1 MAYSS
6 ENLSVLAYSNS
17 FTLWH
22 YKSEDLNTAIV
33 ADSYFDE
40 GTDMLRV
47 GDMVLVNAD
56 TDGTPK
62 NGVIAVTDN
71 ASGVVKSGAIV
82 TFA

>member
-1 MAYSS
+1 MAYSN

-33 ADSYFDE
+33 ANSYFDE
-40 GTDMLRV
+40 SADMLRV
-47 GDMVLVNAD
+47 GDMILVNAD
-56 TDGTPK
+56 IDGTPK
-62 NGVIAVTDN
+62 NGLVVVTAN
-71 ASGVVKSGAIV
+71 SSGVVETKALV

>member
-17 FTLWH
+17 FTLWY
-22 YKSEDLNTAIV
+22 YKSEDLNTAVV

-40 GTDMLRV
+40 ATDMLRI

-62 NGVIAVTDN
+62 NGVVAITDN
-71 ASGVVKSGAIV
+71 TDGVITSSAIV

>member
-1 MAYSS
+1 MAYSN

-22 YKSEDLNTAIV
+22 YKSEDLGTEII

-40 GTDMLRV
+40 ANEMLRK

-56 TDGTPK
+56 IDGTPK
-62 NGVIAVTDN
+62 NGVIVITESTN
-71 ASGVVKSGAIV
+71 GVVKTSALV
-82 TFA
+82 AFA

>member
-1 MAYSS
+1 MAYSN

-33 ADSYFDE
+33 ANSYFDE
-40 GTDMLRV
+40 SADMLRV
-47 GDMVLVNAD
+47 GDMILVNAD
-56 TDGTPK
+56 IDGTPK
-62 NGVIAVTDN
+62 NGLVVVTSNN
-71 ASGVVKSGAIV
+71 AGVVQTKALV